1 MRNKLKKIE
10 DKIKIGN
17 IRGNIY
23 MKYVRKRKIIYVFTA
38 LFVTMAMSVNAQV
51 TFRAAAPAT
60 VVKGEQFRLTYT
72 LNKEGKDLRLP
83 SDMDGFE
90 VLFGPSVSRS
100 YSQRTVNGKTTSESS
115 VSYTYILVAQKEGT
129 FTIGPATINVD
140 GSTYRSNAVQIK
152 VISPDQIPKS
162 QAQQESDKSG
172 SSSPT
177 IKSTDAF
184 IRAIVSKNTMYEQEG
199 FTVTFRLYTTL
210 NVVDF
215 GKIEFPEFEGFMVE
229 EIELPMNQQLKIEQ
243 YNGKSYYTADLRK
256 TLLFPQRSGKITI
269 PSGRIEMVFSVP
281 SGKRISTFFGSQ
293 EVVVDVKKTLV
304 TNPVSVNVTPLP
316 HDKPDSFTGAVG
328 SFTFRS
334 KINPQEV
341 KANEPVTFTLEISG
355 TGNLKLIQNPHV
367 EFPSNFEVYD
377 PTVKNELQI
386 TTNGLTGTRKIEY
399 IAIPRYEGRYVI
411 PPVEFS
417 YFDLKSRSYKTL
429 KSPQYTVQVA
439 KGDPVSATS
448 NSYVNQQEVKV
459 EDDIRF
465 LKTGKPSFHSRNNY
479 FVGSLAY
486 WLWYIVP
493 LVLFIAFYV
502 VNRQQ
507 AKQNANI
514 AFVRNKRANK
524 TAIKRL
530 KVAESYL
537 KQHKQEEFYSEVL
550 RALWGYF
557 SDKLSIPLADLS
569 KDNIE
574 KELTDY
580 DIDKKL
586 IDTFMRILNTCEFA
600 RYAPVKSDMA
610 MDNLYNETLE
620 VIGEM
625 ENQLKLKN
633 SKRRK

>member
-1 MRNKLKKIE
+1 
-10 DKIKIGN
+10 
-17 IRGNIY
+17 
-23 MKYVRKRKIIYVFTA
+23 
-38 LFVTMAMSVNAQV
+38 
-51 TFRAAAPAT
+51 
-60 VVKGEQFRLTYT
+60 
-72 LNKEGKDLRLP
+72 
-83 SDMDGFE
+83 
-90 VLFGPSVSRS
+90 
-100 YSQRTVNGKTTSESS
+100 
-115 VSYTYILVAQKEGT
+115 
-129 FTIGPATINVD
+129 
-140 GSTYRSNAVQIK
+140 
-152 VISPDQIPKS
+152 
-162 QAQQESDKSG
+162 
-172 SSSPT
+172 
-177 IKSTDAF
+177 
-184 IRAIVSKNTMYEQEG
+184 
-199 FTVTFRLYTTL
+199 
-210 NVVDF
+210 
-215 GKIEFPEFEGFMVE
+215 
-229 EIELPMNQQLKIEQ
+229 
-243 YNGKSYYTADLRK
+243 
-256 TLLFPQRSGKITI
+256 
-269 PSGRIEMVFSVP
+269 
-281 SGKRISTFFGSQ
+281 
-293 EVVVDVKKTLV
+293 
-304 TNPVSVNVTPLP
+304 
-316 HDKPDSFTGAVG
+316 
-328 SFTFRS
+328 
-334 KINPQEV
+334 
-341 KANEPVTFTLEISG
+341 
-355 TGNLKLIQNPHV
+355 
-367 EFPSNFEVYD
+367 
-377 PTVKNELQI
+377 
-386 TTNGLTGTRKIEY
+386 LTGTRKIEY
-399 IAIPRYEGRYVI
+399 IAIPRYEGSYVI

-417 YFDLKSRSYKTL
+417 YFDLKNRSYKTL

-439 KGDPVSATS
+439 KGDLVSATS

-465 LKTGKPSFHSRNNY
+465 LKTGKPSFHSGNDY

-502 VNRQQ
+502 VNRKQ

-620 VIGEM
+620 AIGEM

>member
-316 HDKPDSFTGAVG
+316 DKPDSFTGAVG

-399 IAIPRYEGRYVI
+399 IAIPRYEGSYVI

-502 VNRQQ
+502 VNRKQ